1 MIALDTNILVY
12 AEALDDAAG
21 RPSRIRKLMES
32 LTDGTTIVPMQA
44 LAEFMNVCR
53 RKTILSMENAVV
65 QVEQYLALFVCP
77 PTVPGDIINAAQ
89 TAERYRLAYFDAL
102 ICAVA
107 SRAGATVLL
116 SEDMAD
122 GMEID
127 GLRIVNPFSAGNEGL
142 IAELIG

>member
-1 MIALDTNILVY
+1 MS
-12 AEALDDAAG
+12 AG
-21 RPSRIRKLMES
+21 AKIFSQWK
-32 LTDGTTIVPMQA
+32 
-44 LAEFMNVCR
+44 
-53 RKTILSMENAVV
+53 VV

-77 PTVPGDIINAAQ
+77 HTMADDIINAARA
-89 TAERYRLAYFDAL
+89 AERYKLAYFDAL
-102 ICAVA
+102 MCAVA

-127 GLRIVNPFSAGNEGL
+127 GLRIVNPFDPGNAGL